1 MNAPPITPKR
11 YTPAGQLS
19 RAGADRELDPNTV
32 RRMVEE
38 GAKNARM
45 AWAGTAY
52 GRMRL
57 EGNLSDRQFAA
68 CHKWAE
74 LRRDYE
80 AAIGARARKSA
91 MAALDRVSGAE
102 PDPDSHLG
110 EKISQAARRKIAE
123 YERADA
129 TIRALGRVEY
139 TDFRGIV
146 EAAGERKWAMR
157 TEAGNIR
164 VCANA
169 LLHLW
174 KM

>member
-1 MNAPPITPKR
+1 MNAHPASPKHR
-11 YTPAGQLS
+11 WPSGDIIPAKDKGF
-19 RAGADRELDPNTV
+19 DPNTV

-38 GAKNARM
+38 AAKNARM

-68 CHKWAE
+68 CQKWAE
-74 LRRDYE
+74 LRRDYL
-80 AAIGARARKSA
+80 AAIDARSSKSA
-91 MAALDRVSGAE
+91 MTALDSVGGTA
-102 PDPDSHLG
+102 PDPDSELG
-110 EKISQAARRKIAE
+110 EKIGQSARRKIAE
-123 YERADA
+123 YEKADL
-129 TIRALGRVEY
+129 TIKALGGVEY
-139 TDFRGIV
+139 TDFRGVV
-146 EAAGERKWAMR
+146 EAGPEKAWASY

-169 LLHLW
+169 LVRLW